1 MIVGGT
7 VIWVPTDGHN
17 IPDFLIPIRESEE
30 VKVHTVFNIILDKT
44 FNEIVRFE
52 ADNQNKGASIHEIY
66 KELFKLSKERKPEF
80 KGLLG
85 LVMRADVGAVFGAGI
100 KKAPI
105 KENVPVNGKMITH
118 RDNIKDWL
126 NFQIELEYK
135 NTTALVVGIGAN
147 LSSNLDS
154 SSIQSIFHINS
165 EAQKTHLLHNHAAI
179 FKFIPESKTKFELE
193 DEIKNVITN
202 GEFIS
207 MEHLLE
213 RSTFKKGIIGLS
225 YVQEIV

>member
-17 IPDFLIPIRESEE
+17 IPDFLIPIRKSEE

-105 KENVPVNGKMITH
+105 KENAPVNEKMITH
-118 RDNIKDWL
+118 RDNRL

-147 LSSNLDS
+147 LPANFDS
-154 SSIQSIFHINS
+154 SSFRSVFHINS
-165 EAQKTHLLHNHAAI
+165 EAEKTYLLHNHAAI